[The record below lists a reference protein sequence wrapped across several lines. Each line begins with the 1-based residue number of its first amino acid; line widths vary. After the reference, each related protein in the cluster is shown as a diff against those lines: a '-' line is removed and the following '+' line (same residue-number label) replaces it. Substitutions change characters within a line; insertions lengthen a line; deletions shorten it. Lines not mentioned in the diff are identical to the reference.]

1 MRTTLIFLA
10 CLFALG
16 GCNTTKVDDTV
27 RKSLPALCKNA
38 SDAHQTFVAIAV
50 IRKVNKSVVE
60 KEAAAYE
67 AIQPLCR
74 FPGEQTAITVLI
86 QATQLYTVLTV
97 SLKEAKKAE

>member
-10 CLFALG
+10 CLFG
-16 GCNTTKVDDTV
+16 VVGCNTTKVDDTV

-38 SDAHQTFVAIAV
+38 SDAHQTFVAIAA
-50 IRKVNKSVVE
+50 IRKISQSTVD

-97 SLKEAKKAE
+97 TLKEAKKVE